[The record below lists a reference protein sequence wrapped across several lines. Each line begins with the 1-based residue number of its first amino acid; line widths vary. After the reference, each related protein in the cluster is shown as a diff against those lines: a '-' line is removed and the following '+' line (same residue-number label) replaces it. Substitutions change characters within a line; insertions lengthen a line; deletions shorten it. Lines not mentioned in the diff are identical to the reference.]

1 MLPPVK
7 LELAQES
14 FYFYGSKLD
23 NELPIG
29 IRKLDTISEF
39 KVALRFRKWF

>member
-1 MLPPVK
+1 MIIC
-7 LELAQES
+7 S
-14 FYFYGSKLD
+14 ID

-39 KVALRFRKWF
+39 KVVLRGHFL